1 MITLKSLE
9 NLWVHRQQW
18 DLFEQFLG
26 GREGVEPTPEVI
38 REAAL
43 FGLDVVGARDAGLL
57 QLPDGPI
64 DFKMGCRVW
73 YLDGEV
79 SREDGPAIDWGQGAQ
94 HWFLHGK
101 RHRVDGPAIL
111 RANGHQE
118 WWLHDLRHRE
128 DGPAVVRSD
137 GTKEWWLHGERIRV
151 ERADG
156 CTEWYQDRKC
166 VRVEWAVRPA

>member
-1 MITLKSLE
+1 MLYEVIT
-9 NLWVHRQQW
+9 LWVHRQQW

-118 WWLHDLRHRE
+118 WWLHDLRHRVITSYSIHYTKLYE
-128 DGPAVVRSD
+128 G
-137 GTKEWWLHGERIRV
+137 GT
-151 ERADG
+151 
-156 CTEWYQDRKC
+156 T
-166 VRVEWAVRPA
+166 RPSASG